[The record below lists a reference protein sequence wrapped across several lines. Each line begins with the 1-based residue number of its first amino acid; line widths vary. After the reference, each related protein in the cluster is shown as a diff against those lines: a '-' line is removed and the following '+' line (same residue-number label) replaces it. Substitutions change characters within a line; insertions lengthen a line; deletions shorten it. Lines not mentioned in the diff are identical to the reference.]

1 LKSDEEAIFISGST
15 QAKELENM
23 FLDALLKE
31 LATKKYAWLSLR
43 MGIHPGTEYP
53 DDYLHE
59 LLLTAEKYSQ
69 TKSQFKIILTPQFE
83 KRLKF
88 SIRSNPFLL
97 RCEITGA
104 QAAYAADK
112 ITQAVPGAL
121 LNEAAL
127 LGKPA
132 YFYERSVVP
141 YLPKEWFSKDIATFY
156 LAKAERSRSC
166 KVLGLV
172 DSAPNLMSQLMIRVP
187 AAIKGFQ
194 CSTENYQH

>member
-1 LKSDEEAIFISGST
+1 LLLKSDEEAIFISGST

-69 TKSQFKIILTPQFE
+69 TKSQFKIILTP
-83 KRLKF
+83 
-88 SIRSNPFLL
+88 
-97 RCEITGA
+97 